1 MRHGREGFELS
12 GRVVSDRR
20 TDLSFS
26 WSRTDRIRLLNGSA
40 SSLAAYLDVLPVVAW
55 TSADNELLT
64 GPPRIR
70 RRFLDQGVVGLRPV
84 AIEVIS
90 RYRRALE
97 QKRELLASGGRGLR
111 SWNEVLAAP
120 AAELISLRREY
131 LGLLAGVL
139 EEVMGQ
145 KGLGIEPPELR
156 YRVTPASMEEGQ
168 EAVLEALE
176 GARRREVETRTPL
189 IGPHRD
195 DLELLWGEKAI
206 RAVAS
211 AGERKLV
218 GLGLVAARGRVLAQR
233 GRDPLY
239 LLDDLDAELDKEHLE
254 RVRELFSSS
263 SQVIVTSSRA
273 GVWDGWEGLG
283 RWRISGGETRPG

>member
-26 WSRTDRIRLLNGSA
+26 WSRPDRIRLLNGSA

-90 RYRRALE
+90 RYRRVLE

-145 KGLGIEPPELR
+145 EGLGIEPPELR

-239 LLDDLDAELDKEHLE
+239 LLDDLDAELDKEHLV